1 MDAEDIYLKE
11 LLEKRK
17 KGVEVDMDDGKEL
30 FLQKQLENTVLYDEP
45 EDAEELFLE
54 QLLRKELNVVTKSID
69 DTEER
74 FTIDLDSEEP
84 SESLL
89 DVQDLLLE
97 KVPEGKTKSITIE
110 NGETEIAHI
119 DMSPLAAFK
128 SDIEQLQHKLE
139 RLTEVEETLDKISSL
154 TDTYKNTQRSYEEK
168 LEKIESMI
176 NHKFGLVDNTI
187 NKQKGIES
195 DIKPSTF
202 KDINKKYGAEIKDYF
217 KNTYKKLFQG
227 KGEKGAAEQQSM
239 NNALYAKLKLK
250 ENLLKEFKN
259 TRSTANPDQIAEELL
274 LSLIRPIKAV
284 GNSLHQYST
293 EKKEI
298 AKQQS
303 KSQQAP
309 QPGKDI
315 QNSFKTK
322 PDVSLKING
331 TEYAFQGYSKD
342 YSKIHLKD
350 AMGTP
355 LEKTNNEN
363 ISLSFKSAPKL
374 NPIQK
379 DLLKKG
385 KTLLMTDGK
394 FPYKLSKGENDYL
407 NITTVSISEFT
418 AGKKESQKN
427 SKSIK
432 RSI

>member
-17 KGVEVDMDDGKEL
+17 KGVKDDMDDGKEL

-45 EDAEELFLE
+45 DDAEELFLE
-54 QLLRKELNVVTKSID
+54 QLLRKELNVVATNID
-69 DTEER
+69 DTKEHYV
-74 FTIDLDSEEP
+74 IDVDSEAP

-89 DVQDLLLE
+89 DIQDLLLE
-97 KVPEGKTKSITIE
+97 KVPEGKTKSITIGD
-110 NGETEIAHI
+110 GETEIAHI

-128 SDIEQLQHKLE
+128 SDIEKLQHKLE
-139 RLTEVEETLDKISSL
+139 RLSEVEETLDKINTL

-168 LEKIESMI
+168 LEKVESMI

-195 DIKPSTF
+195 DIKPSSF
-202 KDINKKYGAEIKDYF
+202 KEINKKYGAEIKDYF

-284 GNSLHQYST
+284 GNSLHQYSA
-293 EKKEI
+293 EKKEL
-298 AKQQS
+298 S
-303 KSQQAP
+303 KNQNKLNNTSQTITEAP
-309 QPGKDI
+309 KA
-315 QNSFKTK
+315 FAVK
-322 PDVSLKING
+322 PEISIKLNG
-331 TEYAFQGYSKD
+331 NEFAFQGYSKD
-342 YSKIHLKD
+342 YSKVLLKD

-355 LEKTNNEN
+355 LEKANNEN
-363 ISLSFKSAPKL
+363 ISLNFKSAPKL
-374 NPIQK
+374 NPIQQ